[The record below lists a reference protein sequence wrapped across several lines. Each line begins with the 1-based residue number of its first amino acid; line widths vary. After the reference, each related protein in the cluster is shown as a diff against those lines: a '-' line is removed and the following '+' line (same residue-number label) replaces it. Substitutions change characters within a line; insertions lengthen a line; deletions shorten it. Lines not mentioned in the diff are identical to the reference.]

1 MVLAAGDRRFAIG
14 LGAAVA
20 LGAVYV
26 LAVRAPLRSAAAGA
40 DRELRALQPGA
51 DRYLRNPRATP
62 FDQAHRQ
69 LSQRLE
75 AADRRL
81 RDLVARA
88 AFDPTAVGAAPT
100 GAGGPLDA
108 YARLSADLHAR
119 IKAKAERSPQVRT
132 PDVFDPQGAVRTPE
146 DPAAVARLRRQLVMA
161 YLILDAAI
169 DHGVGVE
176 ELRPAAPPRAEAATL
191 SYLDE
196 VAVTV
201 SARGSLDAVAAWLH
215 ALGQPP
221 RSGGST
227 FLSVAGL
234 AVNAGPGTD
243 AVDYAVTFVSVRVR
257 PDVVLAGPTARPERD
272 GRRAPI
278 Y

>member
-1 MVLAAGDRRFAIG
+1 
-14 LGAAVA
+14 
-20 LGAVYV
+20 V

-40 DRELRALQPGA
+40 DRELRALQPRA
-51 DRYLRNPRATP
+51 DRYLRNPRAMP
-62 FDQAHRQ
+62 FDQARRQ

-88 AFDPTAVGAAPT
+88 AFEPTAVGGGAPA

-132 PDVFDPQGAVRTPE
+132 PAVFDPQGAVRTPE
-146 DPAAVARLRRQLVMA
+146 APAAVARLRRQLVMA

-176 ELRPAAPPRAEAATL
+176 ELRPAAPRRAEAAAL

-201 SARGSLDAVAAWLH
+201 SARGRLDAVAAWLH

-257 PDVVLAGPTARPERD
+257 PDVVLAGPTVRPERD